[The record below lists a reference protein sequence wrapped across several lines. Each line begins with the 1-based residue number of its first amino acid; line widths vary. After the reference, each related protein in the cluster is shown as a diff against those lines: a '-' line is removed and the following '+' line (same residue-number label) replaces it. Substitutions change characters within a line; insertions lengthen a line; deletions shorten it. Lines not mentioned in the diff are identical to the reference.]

1 MRFNVGSATLSRR
14 LHMDT
19 KTKLTL
25 IIINGQTIM
34 AHLPADDNGKVKAD
48 FSAIRDV
55 VGIPIDGSLHRLPG
69 R

>member
-1 MRFNVGSATLSRR
+1 
-14 LHMDT
+14 MDT

-48 FSAIRDV
+48 LSAIRDV